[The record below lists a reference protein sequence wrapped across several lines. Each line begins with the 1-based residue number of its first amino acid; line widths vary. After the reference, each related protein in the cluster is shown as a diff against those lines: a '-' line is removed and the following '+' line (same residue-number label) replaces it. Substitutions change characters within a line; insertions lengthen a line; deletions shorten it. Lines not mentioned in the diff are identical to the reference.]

1 MQTLKIDIVSDV
13 MCPWCI
19 IGYNHLQA
27 ALNSVQDKISAEL
40 HWHPFQLNPQM
51 GPAGQN
57 LREHIIEKYGISE
70 QDSAANRER
79 IRQLGAAYGFAFNFN
94 DDSRIYNTQ
103 DCHVLLHF
111 AGEKGKQTELKLALF
126 KRYFTLQQAMNDRE
140 VLLAAIEEVGLS
152 KIEAGIVLNDVDYRA
167 KVKGEEARY
176 KQMGI
181 NSVPAFII
189 NDKYL
194 ISGGQPPEVFV
205 DALMEIAT
213 KG

>member
-1 MQTLKIDIVSDV
+1 MQKLKIDIVSDV

-27 ALNSVQDKISAEL
+27 ALVSVRDKISAEL

-51 GPAGQN
+51 GTEGQN
-57 LREHIIEKYGISE
+57 LREHIIEKYGITEQESE
-70 QDSAANRER
+70 SNRER
-79 IRQLGAAYGFAFNFN
+79 IRQLGAAYDFTFNFAP
-94 DDSRIYNTQ
+94 DSRIYNTQ

-111 AGEKGKQTELKLALF
+111 AGEKDKQTELKLALF
-126 KRYFTLQQAMNDRE
+126 RRHFTEQQAMNDRE
-140 VLLAAIEEVGLS
+140 VLLAAIDEVGLS
-152 KIEAGIVLNDVDYRA
+152 KVEAGIVLNDAEYRA

-205 DALMEIAT
+205 DALMEIAA